1 MPHFT
6 ASSSNVIAELLRRYR
21 QNLLANS
28 GRNDSARFD
37 FAAGLQIYEY
47 IFEQLRLS
55 IRGHEQVYEELAD
68 GLSPINYTENFVS
81 FPLPL
86 FRHHSLDVDST
97 DHSIESAA
105 LSRLNPR
112 EILLTS
118 LSIPPRLR
126 KFP

>member
-28 GRNDSARFD
+28 GRNESARFD

-68 GLSPINYTENFVS
+68 GLSPIKYTENFVS
-81 FPLPL
+81 FP
-86 FRHHSLDVDST
+86 FRCSV
-97 DHSIESAA
+97 IA
-105 LSRLNPR
+105 LGQY
-112 EILLTS
+112 
-118 LSIPPRLR
+118 
-126 KFP
+126 